1 MPTERR
7 KNDRLGLAIPARVQG
22 FFADSSTWEE
32 ITTTIDVSQG
42 GACFPLTHEVELG
55 QVLLLSLPLPKR
67 LRQYDLNDVSYRV
80 YTLVRGVR
88 RRADQPRVGVMFF
101 GKFPP
106 RGFHE
111 KPAARYLLPSDSVA
125 NAPAPLG
132 LRPGDTGTPALGVAG
147 PPLTGVYTPARG
159 VREEPSTGAHTPAR
173 GVNEGPITGSHTP
186 ARGVREG
193 PITGAHTPA
202 RGTRPT
208 PSAGTSRPRVEGTPA
223 TPYRAVG
230 RPGVPPA
237 PTPGPSEEFLPS
249 RQEPGERRGAP
260 RVQVFLNFTIQQV
273 DEWGAVLQE
282 ELTVADNVSKGGVR
296 VMTTLAFQVGDVVL
310 LQEAGGGFATRA
322 EIRAITRVQPTIDR
336 LHLHFLDREAPQR
349 LLRA

>member
-32 ITTTIDVSQG
+32 ITTTVDVSQG
-42 GACFPLTHEVELG
+42 GACFGLTHEVELG
-55 QVLLLSLPLPKR
+55 QVLLLSLPMPKR

-106 RGFHE
+106 RGFQE

-132 LRPGDTGTPALGVAG
+132 LRPGDTGTPALGVPG
-147 PPLTGVYTPARG
+147 PPPTGVYTPARG
-159 VREEPSTGAHTPAR
+159 IREEPT
-173 GVNEGPITGSHTP
+173 TGSHTP
-186 ARGVREG
+186 VRGVREG

-202 RGTRPT
+202 RGTGPT
-208 PSAGTSRPRVEGTPA
+208 PSVGTPRPPRDGTSA
-223 TPYRAVG
+223 TPYPAVG

-237 PTPGPSEEFLPS
+237 PTPVSSQEFLPS
-249 RQEPGERRGAP
+249 RPEPGERRETP

-296 VMTTLAFQVGDVVL
+296 VMTTLAFQVGDVIL

-349 LLRA
+349 LLRS